1 MAFGK
6 HMAMMGGKAKL
17 GSKAPD
23 EDKGKDKPVEKGE
36 VKGDEKSGDGSK
48 HFHVSHDGLS
58 FNAQGTNEDGSQDEP
73 MEHGSTDEVK
83 NHMDTFF
90 GEGGDD
96 QEQMPVHHAEP
107 MMGGYGG

>member
-6 HMAMMGGKAKL
+6 HMEMMGGKSKL
-17 GSKAPD
+17 KP
-23 EDKGKDKPVEKGE
+23 EPKDKPEEKSE
-36 VKGDEKSGDGSK
+36 DKKESKGDDKPEHDGKK

-58 FNAQGTNEDGSQDEP
+58 YQSQGTNEDGSQDEP

-83 NHMDTFF
+83 GHMDQFF
-90 GEGGDD
+90 GDGDGD
-96 QEQMPVHHAEP
+96 EQQMPVHHAEP